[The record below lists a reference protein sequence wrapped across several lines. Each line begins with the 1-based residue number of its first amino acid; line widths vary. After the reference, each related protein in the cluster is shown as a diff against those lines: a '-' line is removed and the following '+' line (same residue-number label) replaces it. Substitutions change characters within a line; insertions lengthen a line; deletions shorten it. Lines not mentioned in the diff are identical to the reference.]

1 MKSGDRITVARHR
14 RRIVIVGAGHAGGVA
29 AMALRQAGFDGD
41 ITLVG
46 QEAWPPYERPP
57 LSKDLLAGRMDIER
71 TFLRAAVDY
80 ASSGIDLI
88 LGTAAHRIDRTLS
101 RVLLADGRELTY
113 DSLLLATGGRCRL
126 LACPGADHPSLHY
139 LRDIDQCLKLREQLT
154 PRARVVVIGAGL
166 IGLEVAATAREMGC
180 AVTVIEQAAQ
190 PLARVLPP
198 QIGDIFA
205 ALHRDKGVDLHTQAR
220 VTAIEERDGHVAVN
234 TDSAGRID
242 ADLVVVGIGIVPN
255 TALAESAGLEVS
267 DGIVTDEFGRTS
279 DPSIF
284 AVGDVARSFD
294 GRLGRHRRLETWQ
307 NAQNQAVAIARIL
320 AGGNDPYS
328 DVPWFWTD
336 QYGLNFQSIGCSER
350 SEQLVWRGQPG
361 KAPASA
367 FHMDGDR
374 IVGASC
380 FSPGRD
386 MRHIKHIVA
395 QRAAIDAGVLADVNV
410 PLSAL
415 CRKE

>member
-1 MKSGDRITVARHR
+1 MQRHR

-29 AMALRQAGFDGD
+29 ALALRQAGFDGD

-57 LSKDLLAGRMDIER
+57 LSKDVLAGRMEVER
-71 TFLRAAVDY
+71 TFLRAATDY
-80 ASSGIDLI
+80 AASGIELI
-88 LGTAAHRIDRTLS
+88 LGTAAQRIDRTLS
-101 RVLLADGRELTY
+101 RVLLADGRELAY
-113 DSLLLATGGRCRL
+113 DALLLATGGRCRR
-126 LACPGADHPSLHY
+126 LACPGADHPRLHY
-139 LRDIDQCLKLREQLT
+139 LRDLDHCLKLRGQLT
-154 PRARVVVIGAGL
+154 PQARVVVIGAGL

-180 AVTVIEQAAQ
+180 AITVIEQAAR

-205 ALHRDKGVDLHTQAR
+205 ALHRDKGVDLHTEAR
-220 VTAIEERDGHVAVN
+220 VTAIGERDGHAAVD

-242 ADLVVVGIGIVPN
+242 ADLAVVGIGIVPD
-255 TALAESAGLEVS
+255 TALAEAAGLEVS

-294 GRLGRHRRLETWQ
+294 VRLGRHRRQETWQ
-307 NAQNQAVAIARIL
+307 NAQNQAVAVARIL
-320 AGGNDPYS
+320 AGSDAPYA

-336 QYGLNFQSIGCSER
+336 QYGLNFQSVGCSER
-350 SEQLVWRGQPG
+350 SEKLIWRGQPG

-367 FHMDGDR
+367 FHMEGDR

-380 FSPGRD
+380 FNPGRD
-386 MRHIKHIVA
+386 MRHIKRIVA
-395 QRAAIDAGVLADVNV
+395 ERAAIDAGALADVNV